1 MLTKI
6 SVTYLTVVS
15 KYHTLAVLN
24 LAVWPQ
30 TDRKKYMYW
39 WNLNSMVAPQVCL
52 SRSDAVSHLKHMNK
66 AMSSQFTKNKTG
78 SMLAPS

>member
-30 TDRKKYMYW
+30 TDRKKIHV
-39 WNLNSMVAPQVCL
+39 LVEFKFDGSTSGLFIKERCCL
-52 SRSDAVSHLKHMNK
+52 SLEAHEQSHEFAIYKK
-66 AMSSQFTKNKTG
+66 
-78 SMLAPS
+78 